1 VCCNET
7 TSTSATGTLYLK
19 YHCDA
24 SAEMLH
30 RSLEATENQKG
41 DTLESD
47 LTFFYNK
54 KEFLWDIL

>member
-1 VCCNET
+1 M
-7 TSTSATGTLYLK
+7 K